1 MSAKDF
7 KFVSPGVFI
16 EEIDNSQVP
25 KLPIA
30 IGPLVIGRARRGP
43 AYQPVRVD
51 SFSEFVTIFG
61 NPVAGEESS
70 DLWRSGIPSAPT
82 FAAYAAQAWLKNSSP
97 LTFIRLLGDQSPDYD
112 SSDTSGVSAAGWKL
126 SDLDTASGGGA
137 YGLFLLPSSSTAL
150 ATGGTETPTGVLAG
164 IVYTTGSAPA
174 FSGTV
179 RGVQLGVDSSGDP
192 MLTSFTSSCV
202 LIESVN
208 KEFTFQIYDDIS
220 TNVYAGETN
229 TPIED
234 AVISF
239 DRSSTKYIRKVL
251 NTNPTLTNTEVV
263 DSTSANSKKYFLG
276 ETFERAVE
284 DLASCT
290 EYYGLVMRLDRAS
303 SAITNGND
311 YKFASQHARSGWF
324 FSQDLRATNA
334 KGSDDL
340 AANIPSPQFDP
351 RALNGVTRLFKC
363 HGLTSGEEIHRNFKI
378 SIEDLNYSKNDSAP
392 YGTFTLAI
400 RDIKDSDNA
409 RKYVERYTNLTLDPS
424 SPNYIA
430 KVIGDTYQE
439 YDTGTRRLIQ
449 YGSFPNR
456 SSIIR
461 VEMANAVAASQVDPE
476 SLPFG
481 VEGPVRYRSLTLS
494 SSAGTPVPAGADLG
508 TSATGSIALAGTAG
522 SPLSPVTAGGPGQVF
537 NAASRSKI
545 AGGMLGT
552 GVGVLVGGN
561 TRMCPA
567 LTASINFPSIP
578 LRTSASHGNLSDP
591 TEAFFGAQFTRGSG
605 STVFDESM
613 YDILYP
619 VARAETYDNVSDD
632 EGSLDVSWYFT
643 MDDLMMQN
651 TSNQSTVPVVY
662 YASGSRSRGDS
673 ITARTGSY
681 KAVIDKGYDRFSA
694 PLYGGFDGF
703 DITEKEPFNHRSSA
717 NVGSL
722 YTGATETASAM
733 FYSVKKAID
742 LFSDPEYIEANLI
755 LAPGIRNEGLTTHM
769 INTCEERGDAMA
781 IIDPLGGYYP
791 AGEDSKNEKDRITSG
806 TGRGGVS
813 QHVIEVGDNMGL
825 RSMNSSYGAAYYP
838 WVRIVD
844 SITGQSLWAPPSIA
858 AFGAMAYSEKEA
870 ALWFAP
876 AGFNR
881 GGLTDG
887 AAGIPV
893 SNVRSKLTSKE
904 RDFLYER
911 NINPIAS
918 FPNEG
923 IVIFG
928 QKTLQVTPS
937 ALDRINVRRL
947 MIFVKKEISRMASN
961 LLFDQNVEQTWSRF
975 TGQVNPFLD
984 NIKNNFGLDDFKVIL
999 DESTTTPDMIDRNTI
1014 YAKIFLKPTKAVE
1027 FFAIDFVI
1035 TNSGASFED

>member
-25 KLPIA
+25 KLSVA
-30 IGPLVIGRARRGP
+30 IGPLVIGRSRRGP

-61 NPVAGEESS
+61 NPVAGEEAS
-70 DLWRSGIPSAPT
+70 DLWRGGMPTAPT

-97 LTFIRLLGDQSPDYD
+97 LTFVRLLGDQSPDAAAT
-112 SSDTSGVSAAGWKL
+112 DTATAGWKT
-126 SDLDTASGGGA
+126 SDIDATVGGGA
-137 YGLFLLPSSSTAL
+137 YGLFVVPSSSFVRGAQAL
-150 ATGGTETPTGVLAG
+150 SGIEIVTGSLAA
-164 IVYTTGSAPA
+164 IIYTTGSAPVL
-174 FSGTV
+174 SGSV
-179 RGVQLGVDSSGDP
+179 RGRNGTGAGTPDQL
-192 MLTSFTSSCV
+192 TFTASAV
-202 LIESVN
+202 MIKSVG
-208 KEFTFQIYDDIS
+208 KEFNLQIYSSFADGAS
-220 TNVYAGETN
+220 
-229 TPIED
+229 PIED

-251 NTNPTLTNTEVV
+251 NTNPTLMNTQLV
-263 DSTSANSKKYFLG
+263 DSTATNSRKYFVG
-276 ETFERAVE
+276 QTFERE
-284 DLASCT
+284 INDLINDDGASPS
-290 EYYGLVMRLDRAS
+290 EYHGFIARLDRAS
-303 SAITNGND
+303 SAVTNGSNF
-311 YKFASQHARSGWF
+311 KFATQHARSGWF

-334 KGSDDL
+334 SGDILDNKPTP
-340 AANIPSPQFDP
+340 IFDP
-351 RALNGVTRLFKC
+351 KALRGVSRLFKC

-378 SIEDLNYSKNDSAP
+378 SIEDLNYSKNDSVP

-400 RDIKDSDNA
+400 RDIKDSDNS
-409 RKYVERYTNLTLDPS
+409 RKYIERHTGLSLDPS
-424 SPNYIA
+424 SPSYIA
-430 KVIGDTYQE
+430 KVIGDSYQE
-439 YDTGTRRLIQ
+439 YDSGTRRLIQ
-449 YGSFPNR
+449 YGSYPNR

-461 VEMANAVAASQVDPE
+461 VQMANAVDASQVDPE

-481 VEGPVRYRSLTLS
+481 VEGPIRYAQLVLS
-494 SSAGTPVPAGADLG
+494 GGAAPDCPKAASNG
-508 TSATGSIALAGTAG
+508 YGNISTGSILLASGEVGT
-522 SPLSPVTAGGPGQVF
+522 PITAGGLDTNNPGG
-537 NAASRSKI
+537 I
-545 AGGMLGT
+545 AGCPARLPLTSTGSGT
-552 GVGVLVGGN
+552 SIKIGSNVAGHLAV
-561 TRMCPA
+561 A
-567 LTASINFPSIP
+567 LTASLNFPSIP
-578 LRTSASHGNLSDP
+578 LRASASDGSLSDP
-591 TEAFFGAQFTRGSG
+591 TEAYFGAQFGRS
-605 STVFDESM
+605 STSAVFDESM
-613 YDILYP
+613 LDILYP
-619 VARAETYDNVSDD
+619 VPAAEQFADNADPQGAL
-632 EGSLDVSWYFT
+632 ETSWYFT
-643 MDDLMMQN
+643 MDDLVMKQ
-651 TSNQSTVPVVY
+651 TDNQGTVPVVY
-662 YASGSRSRGDS
+662 YASGSRATGDS

-681 KAVIDKGYDRFSA
+681 KAVIDKGYDRYTS

-703 DITEKEPFNHRSSA
+703 NIQEKEPFNHRTSA
-717 NVGSL
+717 NLGSL
-722 YTGATETASAM
+722 YVGAVETTSAM

-742 LFSDPEYIEANLI
+742 LFADPEYIEANLL
-755 LAPGIRNEGLTTHM
+755 LAPGIRNEGLTAHM
-769 INTCEERGDAMA
+769 INTCEERGDVMA
-781 IIDPLGGYYP
+781 IIDPLGGYVP
-791 AGEDSKNEKDRITSG
+791 AGEDSQTEKERITAG
-806 TGRGGVS
+806 AGRSGVS
-813 QHVIEVGDNMGL
+813 QHVIEVSDNMSL
-825 RSMNSSYGAAYYP
+825 RTINSSYGAVYYP

-844 SITGQSLWAPPSIA
+844 SISGQSLWAPPSIA
-858 AFGAMAYSEKEA
+858 AFGAMASSENKA

-893 SNVRSKLTSKE
+893 TNVRSRLTSKE

-947 MIFVKKEISRMASN
+947 MIFVKKEISRMAAN
-961 LLFDQNVEQTWSRF
+961 LLFDQNTEQTWSRF

-984 NIKNNFGLDDFKVIL
+984 NIKNNFGLDDFKVLL
-999 DESTTTPDMIDRNTI
+999 DETTTTPDMIDRNTI

>member
-25 KLPIA
+25 KLPVA

-61 NPVAGEESS
+61 NPVAGEEAS
-70 DLWRSGIPSAPT
+70 DLWRSGMPTAPT

-97 LTFIRLLGDQSPDYD
+97 LTFVRLLGDQSPDAAAT
-112 SSDTSGVSAAGWKL
+112 DTGKAGWKL
-126 SDLDTASGGGA
+126 SDIDGAVGGGA
-137 YGLFLLPSSSTAL
+137 YGLFLIPSASYDTV
-150 ATGGTETPTGVLAG
+150 ATGVEKATGSLAA
-164 IVYTTGSAPA
+164 IIYTTGSALVL
-174 FSGTV
+174 SGSV
-179 RGVQLGVDSSGDP
+179 RGV
-192 MLTSFTSSCV
+192 TSYAVPDVGTVTSSAALV
-202 LIESVN
+202 QSSN
-208 KEFTFQIYDDIS
+208 KEFTLQIRDS
-220 TNVYAGETN
+220 LAVNSNPLE
-229 TPIED
+229 EF
-234 AVISF
+234 VISF

-251 NTNPTLTNTEVV
+251 NTNPTLTNTELVE
-263 DSTSANSKKYFLG
+263 STSANSKKYFLG
-276 ETFERAVE
+276 QTFERAVN
-284 DLASCT
+284 DLKVGTTPAAEAAPS
-290 EYYGLVMRLDRAS
+290 EYYGLVLRLDRAS

-311 YKFASQHARSGWF
+311 YKFATQHARSGWF
-324 FSQDLRATNA
+324 FSQDLRSTAAEPTIANNVLSPA
-334 KGSDDL
+334 YNPEAL
-340 AANIPSPQFDP
+340 A
-351 RALNGVTRLFKC
+351 GVTRLFKC
-363 HGLTSGEEIHRNFKI
+363 HGLTSGEEIHRNYKI
-378 SIEDLNYSKNDSAP
+378 SIEDLNYSKNDNVP
-392 YGTFTLAI
+392 YGTFTIAI
-400 RDIKDSDNA
+400 RDIKDSDSS
-409 RKYVERYTNLTLDPS
+409 RKYVERYTNLNLDPS
-424 SPNYIA
+424 SPNYIS
-430 KVIGDTYQE
+430 KVIGDIYSE
-439 YDTGTRRLIQ
+439 YDSGTRRLVE
-449 YGSFPNR
+449 YGSYPNR

-461 VEMANAVAASQVDPE
+461 IEVSNAVAQSQIEPE
-476 SLPFG
+476 LLPFG
-481 VEGPVRYRSLTLS
+481 VEGPIKYAPLLLS
-494 SSAGTPVPAGADLG
+494 ASDHASHLG
-508 TSATGSIALAGTAG
+508 DVLLSQNTGSILQVGAKM
-522 SPLSPVTAGGPGQVF
+522 SPVTAGDVPGTLF
-537 NAASRSKI
+537 GAALATQRT
-545 AGGMLGT
+545 GMVGT
-552 GVGVLVGGN
+552 GVKVLLGTNVSN
-561 TRMCPA
+561 NLSAA

-578 LRTSASHGNLSDP
+578 LRASASDGDLSDP
-591 TEAFFGAQFTRGSG
+591 TEAYFGAQFSRGAS

-613 YDILYP
+613 LDVLYP
-619 VARAETYDNVSDD
+619 LAAANTFSPNADT
-632 EGSLDVSWYFT
+632 EGALLTSWYFS
-643 MDDLMMQN
+643 MDDLVMKE
-651 TSNQSTVPVVY
+651 TDNQATNPVVY
-662 YASGSRSRGDS
+662 YASGSRAIGDS

-681 KAVIDKGYDRFSA
+681 KAVIDKGFDRFTS

-703 DITEKEPFNHRSSA
+703 NIAEKEPFNHRASA
-717 NVGSL
+717 DNGTL
-722 YTGATETASAM
+722 FEGATETTSAM

-742 LFSDPEYIEANLI
+742 LFADPEYIESNLM
-755 LAPGIRNEGLTTHM
+755 LAPGITNEGLTTHM
-769 INTCEERGDAMA
+769 ITTCEQRGDAMA
-781 IIDPLGGYYP
+781 IIDPRGGYIP
-791 AGEDSKNEKDRITSG
+791 ASQNSDTEQTRITAG

-813 QHVIEVGDNMGL
+813 QHVIEVGDNMSL
-825 RSMNSSYGAAYYP
+825 RTLNSSYGATYYP

-844 SITGQSLWAPPSIA
+844 TISGQSLWAPPSIA
-858 AFGAMAYSEKEA
+858 AFGAMAFSENEA

-893 SNVRSKLTSKE
+893 NNVRSKLTSKE

-928 QKTLQVTPS
+928 QKTLQITPS

-947 MIFVKKEISRMASN
+947 MIFVKKEISRMASG

-984 NIKNNFGLDDFKVIL
+984 NIKNNFGLDDFKVLL
-999 DESTTTPDMIDRNTI
+999 DETTTTPDLIDRNTI